1 MRKII
6 ATLLLSFSVAAA
18 SAADLNKFLDAL
30 AKVESSGNA
39 KAINK
44 KETALGI
51 YQIRPAYFKDSGVK
65 GKHSDVFKPEVARKV
80 VLGYFQKYE
89 PTALKNLDFE
99 TLARCHNGG
108 NNFRKHK
115 SKTDVYW
122 NKVKKYL

>member
-6 ATLLLSFSVAAA
+6 VLVLLSFSVAG
-18 SAADLNKFLDAL
+18 ADLNKFLDAV

-44 KETALGI
+44 KESAFGL
-51 YQIRPAYFKDSGVK
+51 YQIRPGYFKDSGVK
-65 GKHSDVFKPEVARKV
+65 AKHSDVFRPEVARKV
-80 VLGYFQKYE
+80 VLAYFQKYE

-108 NNFRKHK
+108 CGWRKHK
-115 SKTDVYW
+115 SATNEYW
-122 NKVKKYL
+122 QKVKKNL

>member
-6 ATLLLSFSVAAA
+6 AILLVSFSV
-18 SAADLNKFLDAL
+18 SAADLNDFLDAV
-30 AKVESSGNA
+30 AKVESSNNP

-44 KETALGI
+44 KESAFGL

-65 GKHSDVFKPEVARKV
+65 AKHGDVFKPEVARKV
-80 VLGYFQKYE
+80 VVAYFQKYE

-108 NNFRKHK
+108 CGWRKNK
-115 SKTDVYW
+115 AATNGYW
-122 NKVKKYL
+122 KKIQKNL

>member
-6 ATLLLSFSVAAA
+6 VLVLLSFSVAG
-18 SAADLNKFLDAL
+18 ADLNKFLDAV

-44 KETALGI
+44 KESAFGL

-65 GKHSDVFKPEVARKV
+65 AKHSDVFRPEVARKV
-80 VLGYFQKYE
+80 VLAYFQKYE

-108 NNFRKHK
+108 CGWRKNK
-115 SKTDVYW
+115 AATNGYW
-122 NKVKKYL
+122 KKIQKNL